1 MNKRYNPDY
10 IHHKDSKI
18 ISSIRDIVFGLE
30 DGMVSTLGAI
40 TGIAVGSQ
48 SHYTVILAGM
58 VIIAVE
64 SISMGIGSYISNLSE
79 HGIIKRK
86 LYEEETEIEDFP
98 HEEKEEM
105 EQIYIRDGW
114 PKDLATKM
122 AEATSR
128 DKKLMLH
135 EMAHH
140 ELNILPNEKRHP
152 GMNGLF
158 MFFAYIFGG
167 IIPLF
172 SYFVLPID
180 LAIKVSIVVTL
191 LGLFLL
197 GASTAY
203 YTKGNWLKMGSRVLF
218 LGGIALLAGYLIG
231 KFASSINIAV

>member
-1 MNKRYNPDY
+1 MNKRHNPDY

-48 SHYTVILAGM
+48 SHSTVILAGM

-79 HGIIKRK
+79 HSIIKRK
-86 LYEEETEIEDFP
+86 LYEEKTEIDDFP
-98 HEEKEEM
+98 HEEKKEM

-114 PKDLATKM
+114 PKDLARQM
-122 AEATSR
+122 AEATSK

-140 ELNILPNEKRHP
+140 ELNILPNEKRQP
-152 GMNGLF
+152 GINGIF
-158 MFFAYIFGG
+158 MFFAYIIGG
-167 IIPLF
+167 VIPLF
-172 SYFVLPID
+172 AYFVLPIS
-180 LAIKVSIVVTL
+180 LAIKFSIIITL

-203 YTKGNWLKMGSRVLF
+203 YTKSNWLKMGSRVLL
-218 LGGIALLAGYLIG
+218 LGGIALLAGYIIG
-231 KFASSINIAV
+231 KFASSINVVA